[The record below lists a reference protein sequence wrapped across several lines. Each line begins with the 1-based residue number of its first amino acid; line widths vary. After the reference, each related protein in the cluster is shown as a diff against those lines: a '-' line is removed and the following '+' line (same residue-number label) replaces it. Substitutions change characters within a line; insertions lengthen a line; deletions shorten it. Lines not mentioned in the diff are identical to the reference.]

1 MSLKKVSAKHRANKK
16 KKDYYDRVE
25 EGNDKKKTHER
36 GVCVVD
42 LTSQ

>member
-1 MSLKKVSAKHRANKK
+1 MSSKKVSAKQSAKK
-16 KKDYYDRVE
+16 KKIITIE
-25 EGNDKKKTHER
+25 LKKEVITNHKR